1 MSIPFPLFLLTRLA
15 FLGIV
20 TSVKNGFVFIF
31 LILKGGLKF
40 MIHVI
45 RKDGESIENL
55 FRRFNT
61 KLRNSGNLYLVKGKK
76 YFKKKITRNA
86 QKKSAIHRTRVK
98 NYYEFLV
105 KSGQYDETSSQR
117 SRR

>member
-1 MSIPFPLFLLTRLA
+1 MFFKATLT
-15 FLGIV
+15 
-20 TSVKNGFVFIF
+20 N
-31 LILKGGLKF
+31 

-76 YFKKKITRNA
+76 YFQKKVTRNA

-98 NYYEFLV
+98 NYYEFLI
-105 KSGQYDETSSQR
+105 KSGQYDETAPSR